1 MRVIRLVAIA
11 CLFVCVLALQ
21 PLTAAAAGPSLSSV
35 SLGTVPRGVAV
46 NSNTGSVYAVLY
58 LNGTT
63 LALNP
68 QTLSTVA
75 KIPTPSP
82 YAVAVDPETGTVY
95 VSQGQG
101 DSVTVIDGSSN
112 SIVQRINGTGTPY
125 ALAVDDSDHLLFCAD
140 TSEESLWIVNASND
154 VVSAHI
160 PIGSTSALAVDP
172 AAHEAFAGNLSSD
185 MQSGDIEVVN
195 TTTMSLV
202 RTVPIPIPPGHFAV
216 DPASHILF
224 VSSAGGTGS
233 GTNFLAIDDQ
243 TFQTI
248 YSMHLG
254 GSPNIIAVGSS
265 PDVYVSDQGLNR
277 LYELVGTNGTVLYN
291 STGNSDGIS
300 FTGITSMAFDSQM
313 GRLYITENDVTSLII
328 LATSSS
334 STTSTSSTTSAT
346 SVNSTTSGT
355 SGSLLY
361 LLLAGPAV
369 ASAAAGLLGILYL
382 RRRRGKRHEGAQAG
396 PVG

>member
-1 MRVIRLVAIA
+1 MKAIRVVAVA
-11 CLFVCVLALQ
+11 CLFVCILALQ
-21 PLTAAAAGPSLSSV
+21 PLTATAAGPGLSSV

-46 NSNTGSVYAVLY
+46 NSNTGSVYTVLF

-125 ALAVDDSDHLLFCAD
+125 ALAVDDTDHLLFCAD
-140 TSEESLWIVNASND
+140 TSEELLWIVNTTNNA
-154 VVSAHI
+154 VSAHI

-172 AAHEAFAGNLSSD
+172 AAREAFAGNVSSD
-185 MQSGDIEVVN
+185 LQSGEIEVVN
-195 TTTMSLV
+195 TTTMSLI
-202 RTVPIPIPPGHFAV
+202 RTVPIPIAPGHFAV
-216 DPASHILF
+216 DQASHTLF
-224 VSSAGGTGS
+224 VSSAGASGS
-233 GTNFLAIDDQ
+233 GPNFLAIDDQ
-243 TFQTI
+243 TFQML
-248 YSMHLG
+248 YSIHLG
-254 GSPNIIAVGSS
+254 GSPNIIAVGPSS
-265 PDVYVSDQGLNR
+265 DVYVSDQGLNR
-277 LYELVGTNGTVLYN
+277 LYEIVGANGTVLYN

-300 FTGITSMAFDSQM
+300 LTGITSMAFDSQM
-313 GRLYITENDVTSLII
+313 GRLYITENDVTSLIV
-328 LATSSS
+328 LATTITSISTTSTTSS
-334 STTSTSSTTSAT
+334 STTSTST
-346 SVNSTTSGT
+346 N

-361 LLLAGPAV
+361 LFLVVPAV
-369 ASAAAGLLGILYL
+369 ASAAAGLFGILYL
-382 RRRRGKRHEGAQAG
+382 RRRRGTRHEGAWVQPIAG
-396 PVG
+396 